1 MKSDDRQHPRAHA
14 KLEAEITSELE
25 SFIRGTVQDVSLSGV
40 FVVCRNRLPVGTLCE
55 VAIDFEGADGS
66 DRIEAAGRIAHV
78 ESDGMGIQLTEL
90 ALVHYEEL
98 RRLVH
103 GDDASG
109 D

>member
-1 MKSDDRQHPRAHA
+1 MEDDDRQHPRANA
-14 KLEAEITSELE
+14 KLDAEITSELE

-55 VAIDFEGADGS
+55 VAIDFESSAGA
-66 DRIEAAGRIAHV
+66 DRIEAAGRVAHV
-78 ESDGMGIQLTEL
+78 EPDGMGIQLIEL
-90 ALVHYEEL
+90 ALVHYDEL

-103 GDDASG
+103 GDEPTD